1 MITNKIIHTVMSELF
16 YSSERNIQIVIALL
30 KANGIKKIVASP
42 GATNFS
48 FVGSLQQDPW
58 FEMYSSVDE
67 RSAAYIACGLA
78 AESGEPVVL
87 TCTGSTASRNYL
99 PGLTEAYYRKLP
111 VLAITSHQG
120 KDRLGQLI
128 FQNID
133 RSNPPHDAVKLS
145 IELPVVKDERD
156 EAYVTMQANKAILEL
171 RRNGGGPVHINMFTT
186 YSREFPVK
194 ELPPVRVM
202 KRIQAWD
209 AMPEMPKGNI
219 CVYVGSH
226 VHFTPEQTEAVDRFC
241 ATHDAVVICDHTSG
255 YYGKYHLLPTLSQ
268 LQKATTLFET
278 FDLMIH
284 IGEVSAA
291 TFAGTVPVKEIWRVS
306 EDGELRDPFKK
317 LTTVFQMSELSFFK
331 HYSSDK
337 GNKHDNI
344 DRYTTLFAEIYNHI
358 PELPFSNIWT
368 ASQLSKR
375 LPKGSLFHISASN
388 SRRCWNMFHLPEGVQ
403 CTSNVG
409 CCGIDGCT
417 STMIGSSLA
426 SPNRLC
432 YLVTGDLAFFYDLNS
447 LGNRHIGNNIRIILI
462 NNAIGAEFKLTPH
475 FCYKFG
481 ETADPYMAAAG
492 HFGAKSPVLVKHY
505 CEDLGFQYLSA
516 RNKDE
521 FMTALDTFTNPEIT
535 EKPMILEVFTTHE
548 NENEA
553 LKLMSTITFEAK
565 AALQSKVASTIR
577 SVAGEKGINIIK
589 GLMGKKK

>member
-1 MITNKIIHTVMSELF
+1 MANELF
-16 YSSERNIQIVIALL
+16 YSNERNIQIVISLL
-30 KANGIKKIVASP
+30 KANNIKKIVASP

-48 FVGSLQQDPW
+48 FVGSLQSDPF
-58 FEMYSSVDE
+58 FEIYSSVDE
-67 RSAAYIACGLA
+67 RSAAYIACGIA

-133 RSNPPHDAVKLS
+133 RSNPPHDSVRLS
-145 IELPVVKDERD
+145 VELPVVKDERD
-156 EAYVTMQANKAILEL
+156 EAFVTMEANKAILEL

-186 YSREFPVK
+186 YSKDFSVK
-194 ELPPVRVM
+194 ELPPVRVF
-202 KRIQAWD
+202 KRILAWD
-209 AMPEMPKGNI
+209 KMPEMPKGNI

-226 VHFTPEQTEAVDRFC
+226 VHFTPEQTKAVDRFC
-241 ATHDAVVICDHTSG
+241 ATHDAIVICDHTSG
-255 YYGKYHLLPTLSQ
+255 YYGKYRLLPTLAQ
-268 LQKATTLFET
+268 FQKTGTPFET

-284 IGEVSAA
+284 IGEISAA
-291 TFAGTVPVKEIWRVS
+291 TFAGTVPVNEIWRVS

-317 LTTVFQMSELSFFK
+317 LTTVFQMSEQSFFTY
-331 HYSSDK
+331 YSNDK
-337 GNKHDNI
+337 DNKHSNI
-344 DRYTTLFAEIYNHI
+344 DKYTELFAEIYNHI

-368 ASQLSKR
+368 ASQLSQR
-375 LPKGSLFHISASN
+375 LPKNSLFHISASN
-388 SRRCWNMFHLPEGVQ
+388 SRRCWNMFHLPESVQ

-462 NNAIGAEFKLTPH
+462 NNAIGAEFKISQH
-475 FCYKFG
+475 YCYAFRD
-481 ETADPYMAAAG
+481 EADKYMAAAG

-505 CEDLGFQYLSA
+505 TEDLGFQYLSA
-516 RNKDE
+516 TNKEE
-521 FMTALDTFTNPEIT
+521 FLATLDTFTNPEIT
-535 EKPMILEVFTTHE
+535 DKPMILEVFTTHE

-553 LKLMSTITFEAK
+553 LRLMTSIIYDKK
-565 AALQSKVASTIR
+565 AAMKSKMASTIR
-577 SVAGEKGINIIK
+577 SVAGDKGVKFIKNII
-589 GLMGKKK
+589 GKK

>member
-1 MITNKIIHTVMSELF
+1 MSNLF
-16 YSSERNIQIVIALL
+16 YSSERNVQIVISLL
-30 KANGIKKIVASP
+30 KANRIKKVVASA
-42 GATNFS
+42 GTTNYTL
-48 FVGSLQQDPW
+48 VGSLQNDPW
-58 FEMYSSVDE
+58 FEVYSSVDE

-120 KDRLGQLI
+120 TDRIGQLI
-128 FQNID
+128 FQNVD
-133 RSNPPHDAVKLS
+133 RRNVPNDVAKLS
-145 IELPVVKDERD
+145 VELPVIRDERD
-156 EAYVTMQANKAILEL
+156 EAFVTMEANKAILEL

-186 YSREFPVK
+186 YSRDFSVK
-194 ELPPVRVM
+194 ELPPVRIM

-209 AMPEMPKGNI
+209 DMPEITQSNI

-226 VHFTPEQTEAVDRFC
+226 VHFTQQQTEAVDRFC
-241 ATHDAVVICDHTSG
+241 ATHDAIVICDHTSG
-255 YYGKYHLLPTLSQ
+255 YYGKYRLLPTLAQ
-268 LQKATTLFET
+268 LQQSSTLFKT

-331 HYSSDK
+331 YYSKENEDK
-337 GNKHDNI
+337 RSNI
-344 DRYTTLFAEIYNHI
+344 DKYREMFAEIYNHI

-417 STMIGSSLA
+417 SAMIGSSLA
-426 SPNRLC
+426 SPDRLC

-447 LGNRHIGNNIRIILI
+447 LGNRHVGKNIRIILI
-462 NNAIGAEFKLTPH
+462 NNAVGAEFKLSAHP
-475 FCYKFG
+475 CYAFSD
-481 ETADPYMAAAG
+481 EADKYMAAAG

-505 CEDLGFQYLSA
+505 TEDLGFLYLSA
-516 RNKDE
+516 STKEE
-521 FMTALDTFTNPEIT
+521 FLSALDVFTNPEIT
-535 EKPMILEVFTTHE
+535 DKPIILEVFTTHE

-553 LKLMSTITFEAK
+553 LRLMKNITSDSTSFVK
-565 AALQSKVASTIR
+565 NTIR
-577 SVAGEKGINIIK
+577 TVAGESGFNKLKN
-589 GLMGKKK
+589 MFGKK

>member
-1 MITNKIIHTVMSELF
+1 MDNLF
-16 YSSERNIQIVIALL
+16 YSSERNIQIVISLL

-48 FVGSLQQDPW
+48 FVGSLQNDPW
-58 FEMYSSVDE
+58 FEIYSSVDE

-78 AESGEPVVL
+78 AESGESVVL
-87 TCTGSTASRNYL
+87 SCTGSTASRNYL

-145 IELPVVKDERD
+145 VELPVVKDERD
-156 EAYVTMQANKAILEL
+156 EAFVTMEANKAILEL
-171 RRNGGGPVHINMFTT
+171 RRNGNGPVHINLFTT
-186 YSREFPVK
+186 YSKDFSVK
-194 ELPPVRVM
+194 ELPPVRVF

-209 AMPEMPKGNI
+209 TMPEMPKGNI

-226 VHFTPEQTEAVDRFC
+226 VHFSKEQTKAIDRFC
-241 ATHDAVVICDHTSG
+241 ATHDAIVICDHTSG
-255 YYGKYHLLPTLSQ
+255 YYGRYRLLPTLAQ
-268 LQKATTLFET
+268 FQKTSTLFET

-284 IGEVSAA
+284 IGEISAA
-291 TFAGTVPVKEIWRVS
+291 TFAGTIPVKEIWRVS
-306 EDGELRDPFKK
+306 EDGELRDPFHK
-317 LTTVFQMSELSFFK
+317 LKLVFQISEQSFFMY
-331 HYSSDK
+331 YSNDK
-337 GNKHDNI
+337 DNKHSNI
-344 DRYTTLFAEIYNHI
+344 DKYTKLFAEIYNHI

-388 SRRCWNMFHLPEGVQ
+388 SRRCWNMFQLPETVQ

-417 STMIGSSLA
+417 SSMIGSSLA
-426 SPNRLC
+426 NPNRLC
-432 YLVTGDLAFFYDLNS
+432 FLVTGDLAFFYDLNS

-462 NNAIGAEFKLTPH
+462 NNAIGAEFKISQH
-475 FCYKFG
+475 YCYTFRDD
-481 ETADPYMAAAG
+481 ADKYMAAAG

-505 CEDLGFQYLSA
+505 TEDLGFQYLSA
-516 RNKDE
+516 TNKEE
-521 FMTALDTFTNPEIT
+521 FLTALDIFTIPEVT
-535 EKPMILEVFTTHE
+535 DRPMILEVFTTHE

-553 LKLMSTITFEAK
+553 LKLMTTINVELKDAVK
-565 AALQSKVASTIR
+565 NKVASTIR
-577 SVAGEKGINIIK
+577 SISGEKGIKTIKRII
-589 GLMGKKK
+589 GKK

>member
-1 MITNKIIHTVMSELF
+1 MNNELF
-16 YSSERNIQIVIALL
+16 YSSEKNIQIVLALL

-48 FVGSLQQDPW
+48 FVGSLQNDPW

-120 KDRLGQLI
+120 TDRIGQLH

-133 RSNPPHDAVKLS
+133 RRNPPHDAVRLS
-145 IELPVVKDERD
+145 VELPVVKDERD
-156 EAYVTMQANKAILEL
+156 EAFVVMEANKAILEL

-186 YSREFPVK
+186 YSKDFSVK
-194 ELPPVRVM
+194 ELPLVRVM

-209 AMPEMPKGNI
+209 EMPEMPKGSI

-226 VHFTPEQTEAVDRFC
+226 VHFTPEQTEAIDRFC
-241 ATHDAVVICDHTSG
+241 ATYDGLVICDHTSG
-255 YYGKYHLLPTLSQ
+255 YYGKYRLLPTLAQ
-268 LQKATTLFET
+268 FQNTDTLFET
-278 FDLMIH
+278 FELMVH
-284 IGEVSAA
+284 IGEISAA
-291 TFAGTVPVKEIWRVS
+291 TFAGTVPVKQIWRVS

-331 HYSSDK
+331 YYSDDK
-337 GNKHDNI
+337 GNKHTAI
-344 DRYTTLFAEIYNHI
+344 DKYRAAFGEIYNHI

-388 SRRCWNMFHLPEGVQ
+388 SRRCWNMFHLPVGVQ

-417 STMIGSSLA
+417 SSMIGSSLA

-432 YLVTGDLAFFYDLNS
+432 YLVTGDLAFFYDLNA
-447 LGNRHIGNNIRIILI
+447 LGNRHIGNNVRIILI
-462 NNAIGAEFKLTPH
+462 NNAIGAEFKISQH
-475 FCYKFG
+475 FCYTFHDD
-481 ETADPYMAAAG
+481 ADKYMAAAG
-492 HFGAKSPVLVKHY
+492 HFGAKSPSLVKHFS
-505 CEDLGFQYLSA
+505 EDLGFQYLSA
-516 RNKDE
+516 SNKEE
-521 FMTALDTFTNPEIT
+521 FLDALDIFTNPEIT
-535 EKPMILEVFTTHE
+535 ERPMILEVFTTHE

-553 LKLMSTITFEAK
+553 LDCMTSILFDAKHKL
-565 AALQSKVASTIR
+565 AATIR
-577 SVAGEKGINIIK
+577 SVAGEKSIGVIK
-589 GLMGKKK
+589 SILGKK

>member
-1 MITNKIIHTVMSELF
+1 MSNNFF
-16 YSSERNIQIVIALL
+16 YTTERNVQIVISLL
-30 KANGIKKIVASP
+30 KANNIRKVIASP
-42 GATNFS
+42 GATNYTL
-48 FVGSLQQDPW
+48 VGSLQNDPW
-58 FEMYSSVDE
+58 FEVYSSVDE
-67 RSAAYIACGLA
+67 RSAAYMACGLA

-133 RSNPPHDAVKLS
+133 RSNPPHDVAKLS
-145 IELPVVKDERD
+145 IELPIVKDERD
-156 EAYVTMQANKAILEL
+156 EAFVTMEANKAILEL

-186 YSREFPVK
+186 YSRDFSVK

-202 KRIQAWD
+202 TRIQAWET
-209 AMPEMPKGNI
+209 MPEIPKGNI
-219 CVYVGSH
+219 CIYVGSH
-226 VHFTPEQTEAVDRFC
+226 VKFTQEQTEAVDRFC

-255 YYGKYHLLPTLSQ
+255 YYGKYFLLPTLSQ
-268 LQKATTLFET
+268 LQSAPTLFEE

-331 HYSSDK
+331 HYGK
-337 GNKHDNI
+337 EKENKHSNI
-344 DRYTTLFAEIYNHI
+344 DKYTELFAEIYDHI

-388 SRRCWNMFHLPEGVQ
+388 SRRCWNMFHLPEGVE

-417 STMIGSSLA
+417 SAMIGSSLA

-447 LGNRHIGNNIRIILI
+447 LGNRHVGNNIRIILI
-462 NNAIGAEFKLTPH
+462 NNAVGAEFKLSTH

-481 ETADPYMAAAG
+481 ESADAYMAAAG
-492 HFGAKSPVLVKHY
+492 HYGAKSSVLVKHY
-505 CEDLGFQYLSA
+505 TEDLGFQYLSA
-516 RNKDE
+516 NNKEE
-521 FMTALDTFTNPEIT
+521 FSAALDIFTNPEIT
-535 EKPMILEVFTTHE
+535 DKPMILEVFTTHE

-553 LKLMSTITFEAK
+553 LRLMSSIIYEAK
-565 AALQSKVASTIR
+565 TGIKNKVANTIR
-577 SVAGEKGINIIK
+577 SVAGEKGIKIIKNII
-589 GLMGKKK
+589 GKK

>member
-1 MITNKIIHTVMSELF
+1 MEEKF
-16 YSSERNIQIVIALL
+16 YSSERNIQIVISLL
-30 KANGIKKIVASP
+30 KANGIKKVIVSP
-42 GATNFS
+42 GATNYS
-48 FVGSLQQDPW
+48 FVGSLQHDPW
-58 FEMYSSVDE
+58 FEIYSSVDE

-78 AESGEPVVL
+78 AESSEPVVL

-120 KDRLGQLI
+120 KDRIGQLI

-133 RSNPPHDAVKLS
+133 RSNPPHDTVKLS
-145 IELPVVKDERD
+145 VELPVIKDERD
-156 EAYVTMQANKAILEL
+156 EMFAVMEANKAILEL
-171 RRNGGGPVHINMFTT
+171 KRNGGGPVHINIFTT
-186 YSREFPVK
+186 YGRDFSVK

-209 AMPEMPKGNI
+209 TMPEIPKGHI

-226 VHFTPEQTEAVDRFC
+226 VHFTKEQAEAIDCFC

-255 YYGKYHLLPTLSQ
+255 YYGKYRLLPTLSQ
-268 LQKATTLFET
+268 LQSVPTLFNT
-278 FDLMIH
+278 FDLMVH

-291 TFAGTVPVKEIWRVS
+291 TFAGSVPVKEIWRVS

-317 LTTVFQMSELSFFK
+317 LTTVFQMSELYFFN
-331 HYSSDK
+331 HYSEKDC
-337 GNKHDNI
+337 NKHENI
-344 DRYTTLFAEIYNHI
+344 DRYTAAFAEIYNHI

-368 ASQLSKR
+368 ASQLSKH

-417 STMIGSSLA
+417 SSMIGSSLA
-426 SPNRLC
+426 NPNRLC

-447 LGNRHIGNNIRIILI
+447 LGNRDVGKNIRIILI
-462 NNAIGAEFKLTPH
+462 NNAVGAEFKLSSH
-475 FCYKFG
+475 VCYAFRDD
-481 ETADPYMAAAG
+481 ADKYMAAAG

-505 CEDLGFQYLSA
+505 AEDLGFQYLSA
-516 RNKDE
+516 TNKEE
-521 FMTALDTFTNPEIT
+521 FMAALETFTNKEIT

-553 LKLMSTITFEAK
+553 LKLMTTIIENEKTLK
-565 AALQSKVASTIR
+565 QKVGESIR
-577 SVAGEKGINIIK
+577 SVAGEKGFNAIRGI
-589 GLMGKKK
+589 LGKKK

>member
-1 MITNKIIHTVMSELF
+1 MNDSF
-16 YSSERNIQIVIALL
+16 YSSERNVQIVLSLL
-30 KANGIKKIVASP
+30 KANNIKKVIASP
-42 GATNFS
+42 GTTNYTL
-48 FVGSLQQDPW
+48 VGSLQNDPW
-58 FEMYSSVDE
+58 FEVYSSVDE
-67 RSAAYIACGLA
+67 RSAAYMACGLA

-87 TCTGSTASRNYL
+87 TCTGSTASRNYM

-120 KDRLGQLI
+120 KDRIGQLV

-133 RSNPPHDAVKLS
+133 RSSPPHDVAKLS
-145 IELPVVKDERD
+145 VELPVVKDKRD
-156 EAYVTMQANKAILEL
+156 EAFVTMEANKAILEL

-186 YSREFPVK
+186 YCRDFSVK

-202 KRIQAWD
+202 KRVQAWEP
-209 AMPEMPKGNI
+209 MPEMLKGHI

-226 VHFTPEQTEAVDRFC
+226 VHFTKEQTDAVDRFC

-255 YYGKYHLLPTLSQ
+255 YYGRYRLLPTLSQ
-268 LQKATTLFET
+268 LQSAHTLFNT

-291 TFAGTVPVKEIWRVS
+291 TFKDTIPVKEVWRVS

-317 LTTVFQMSELSFFK
+317 LTTVFQMSELSFFTY
-331 HYSSDK
+331 YSNDK
-337 GNKHDNI
+337 ENKHSNI
-344 DRYTTLFAEIYNHI
+344 DKYTELFGEIYNHI

-417 STMIGSSLA
+417 SSMIGSSLA
-426 SPNRLC
+426 SPHRLC
-432 YLVTGDLAFFYDLNS
+432 FLVTGDLAFFYDLNS
-447 LGNRHIGNNIRIILI
+447 LGNRHVGNNIRIILI
-462 NNAIGAEFKLTPH
+462 NNAVGAEFKLSTH
-475 FCYKFG
+475 YCYDFG
-481 ETADPYMAAAG
+481 SDADKYMAAAG
-492 HFGAKSPVLVKHY
+492 HYGAKSPHLIKHY
-505 CEDLGFQYLSA
+505 SEDLGFQYLSA
-516 RNKDE
+516 TNKDE
-521 FMTALDTFTNPEIT
+521 FIAALDIFTNPEIT
-535 EKPMILEVFTTHE
+535 DKPIILEVFTTHE

-553 LKLMSTITFEAK
+553 LRLMSSI
-565 AALQSKVASTIR
+565 SYDASVVLKTKLTDTVR
-577 SVAGEKGINIIK
+577 SIA
-589 GLMGKKK
+589 GKKGMKVIKNILGKE

>member
-1 MITNKIIHTVMSELF
+1 MENLF
-16 YSSERNIQIVIALL
+16 YSSERNIQIVISLL

-48 FVGSLQQDPW
+48 FVGSLQYDPW
-58 FEMYSSVDE
+58 FEIYSSVDE

-133 RSNPPHDAVKLS
+133 RSNPPHDSVRLS
-145 IELPVVKDERD
+145 VELPVVKDERD
-156 EAYVTMQANKAILEL
+156 EAFVTMETNKAILEL

-186 YSREFPVK
+186 YSKDFSVK
-194 ELPPVRVM
+194 ELPPVRIF
-202 KRIQAWD
+202 KRILAWD
-209 AMPEMPKGNI
+209 TMPEMPKGNI

-226 VHFTPEQTEAVDRFC
+226 VHFTTEQTKAVDRFC
-241 ATHDAVVICDHTSG
+241 ATHDAIVICDHTSG
-255 YYGKYHLLPTLSQ
+255 YYGKYRLLPTLAQ
-268 LQKATTLFET
+268 FQKAPTLFET

-284 IGEVSAA
+284 IGEISAA

-317 LTTVFQMSELSFFK
+317 LTTVFQMSEQSFFT
-331 HYSSDK
+331 HYSNEKD
-337 GNKHDNI
+337 NKHSNI
-344 DRYTTLFAEIYNHI
+344 DQYTELFAEIYNHI

-375 LPKGSLFHISASN
+375 LPKNSLFHISASN
-388 SRRCWNMFHLPEGVQ
+388 SRRCWNMFHLPESVQ

-462 NNAIGAEFKLTPH
+462 NNAIGAEFKISQH
-475 FCYKFG
+475 FCYAFRD
-481 ETADPYMAAAG
+481 EADKYMAAAG

-505 CEDLGFQYLSA
+505 TEDLGFQYLSA
-516 RNKDE
+516 TNKEE
-521 FMTALDTFTNPEIT
+521 FLAALETFTTNEIGD
-535 EKPMILEVFTTHE
+535 KPMILEVFTTHE
-548 NENEA
+548 NEDEA
-553 LKLMSTITFEAK
+553 LRLMTSIVYDKKTAIK
-565 AALQSKVASTIR
+565 SKVAGAIR
-577 SVAGEKGINIIK
+577 YVTGEKGIKAIKNI
-589 GLMGKKK
+589 LGKKD

>member
-1 MITNKIIHTVMSELF
+1 MANELF
-16 YSSERNIQIVIALL
+16 YSNERNIQIVISLL
-30 KANGIKKIVASP
+30 KANNIKKIVASP

-48 FVGSLQQDPW
+48 FVGSLQNDPF
-58 FEMYSSVDE
+58 FEIYSSVDE
-67 RSAAYIACGLA
+67 RSAAYIACGIA

-145 IELPVVKDERD
+145 VELPVVKDERD
-156 EAYVTMQANKAILEL
+156 EAFVMMEANKAILEL

-186 YSREFPVK
+186 YSRDFSVK

-202 KRIQAWD
+202 KRVQSWEE
-209 AMPEMPKGNI
+209 MPQMPKGNI

-226 VHFTPEQTEAVDRFC
+226 VHFTPEQTTAVDAFC
-241 ATHDAVVICDHTSG
+241 ATHDAIVICDHTSG
-255 YYGKYHLLPTLSQ
+255 YYGKYRLLPTLAQFQRTDS
-268 LQKATTLFET
+268 LFET
-278 FDLMIH
+278 FDLMVH
-284 IGEVSAA
+284 IGEISAA

-317 LTTVFQMSELSFFK
+317 LTTVFQMSELAFFK
-331 HYSSDK
+331 HYSDAK
-337 GNKHDNI
+337 ANKHAAI
-344 DRYTTLFAEIYNHI
+344 DKYRAAFAEIYNHI

-368 ASQLSKR
+368 ASQLSAR

-417 STMIGSSLA
+417 SSMIGSSLA

-432 YLVTGDLAFFYDLNS
+432 YLVTGDLAFFYDLNA
-447 LGNRHIGNNIRIILI
+447 LGNRHIGNNVRILLI
-462 NNAIGAEFKLTPH
+462 NNAIGAEFKIGSH
-475 FCYKFG
+475 YCYTFKDD
-481 ETADPYMAAAG
+481 ADKYMAAAG
-492 HFGAKSPVLVKHY
+492 HYGAKSPVLVKHFS
-505 CEDLGFQYLSA
+505 EDLGFQYLSA
-516 RNKDE
+516 TNKED
-521 FMTALDTFTNPEIT
+521 FLLALEIFANPNIT
-535 EKPMILEVFTTHE
+535 GKPMILEVFTTHE

-553 LKLMSTITFEAK
+553 LRLMTSITMDSK
-565 AALQSKVASTIR
+565 QKVADAIR
-577 SVAGEKGINIIK
+577 SVAGEKGIKAIK
-589 GLMGKKK
+589 SILGRK